1 VSFTT
6 FRGRTVLAA
15 RALLAGVP
23 ALLSLIV
30 TAQGTELH
38 LRNAADVPLV
48 HVHAVEIGQP
58 GDGPDHLDGQP
69 LAPGEDV
76 RIEIPGDAC
85 RLRLRLVWLSG
96 ASAETTHDTCD
107 ANGLL
112 TVFAP

>member
-1 VSFTT
+1 VPFAT
-6 FRGRTVLAA
+6 FRARTALAA

-23 ALLSLIV
+23 ALLCLAV
-30 TAQGTELH
+30 AAQGTELH

-48 HVHAVEIGQP
+48 HVHAVEVGQP

-76 RIEIPGDAC
+76 RLEIPGDAC

-96 ASAETTHDTCD
+96 ASAEATHDACGAD
-107 ANGLL
+107 GPL
-112 TVFAP
+112 TVSAP